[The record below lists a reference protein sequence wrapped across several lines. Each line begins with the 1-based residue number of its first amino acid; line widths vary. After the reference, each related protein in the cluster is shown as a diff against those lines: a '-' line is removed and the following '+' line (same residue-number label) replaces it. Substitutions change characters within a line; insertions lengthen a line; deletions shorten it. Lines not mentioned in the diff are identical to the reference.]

1 MSNLIFLR
9 KGVVTDSPDFLFTV
23 RAIGDDW
30 RYSCGLRAWYSV
42 FEEGGESSTDKAPLH
57 APPK

>member
-9 KGVVTDSPDFLFTV
+9 RDVVTDSPDFLFTV

-30 RYSCGLRAWYSV
+30 RYSCGLRASYGV
-42 FEEGGESSTDKAPLH
+42 FEEGEESSTDQA
-57 APPK
+57 AITRSS